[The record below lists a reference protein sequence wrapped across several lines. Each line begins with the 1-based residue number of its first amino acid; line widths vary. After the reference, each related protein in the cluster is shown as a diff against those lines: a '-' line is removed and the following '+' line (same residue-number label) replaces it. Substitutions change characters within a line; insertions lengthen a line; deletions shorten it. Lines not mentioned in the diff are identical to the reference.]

1 MKVTRLRSPLAAALA
16 ILCVVLADDSARSQ
30 TARSIRIVVP
40 TPPAGVNDIM
50 ARLLAEQIGRAQG
63 VTLVVENR
71 PGAGEA
77 IGTEAVARAAPD
89 GNTFLIAANLLLNPQ
104 LRKVSYD
111 AFTSFEPICNLVSA
125 PTVIVANSASPYR
138 TLGDVVDAARARPGS
153 ITLGALGPGT
163 PFHIGFEVLKR
174 AAKADM
180 TFVPYQGGIPAL
192 NALVGG
198 HVTMMF
204 GSYSNVSG
212 QLKAGTVRALAV
224 ATRARIEPLPD
235 VPTVA
240 ESGFKDFDYEVWFGS
255 YAPART
261 PKESVSQ
268 LAGWL
273 TTALQAPE
281 VKDKLAVQ
289 GLYPVGRCGPEFAAH
304 MRKQYDDYGRAIREA
319 NIKTE

>member
-1 MKVTRLRSPLAAALA
+1 VCAV
-16 ILCVVLADDSARSQ
+16 LCIAFLGSEAWAQ

-50 ARLLAEQIGRAQG
+50 ARLLAEQIGRTQG
-63 VTLVVENR
+63 ATLVVENR

-89 GNTFLIAANLLLNPQ
+89 GGTFLVAANLLLNPQ
-104 LRKVSYD
+104 LRKVTYD
-111 AFTSFEPICNLVSA
+111 PFTSFEPICNLVSA

-138 TLGDVVDAARARPGS
+138 TLGDVLEAARARPGS

-198 HVTMMF
+198 HLTMMF
-204 GSYSNVSG
+204 GSYSNVSA

-224 ATRARIEPLPD
+224 ATRNRIEPLPD

-240 ESGFKDFDYEVWFGS
+240 EQGFKDFDYEVWFGS
-255 YAPART
+255 YAPAKT
-261 PKESVSQ
+261 PKELVSQ

-273 TTALQAPE
+273 TSALKAPE

-289 GLYPVGRCGPEFAAH
+289 GLYPVGTCGAEFAVH

-319 NIKTE
+319 NIKVE